1 MKIAYI
7 LSSFIAKAGT
17 ERILSD
23 KMNYLV
29 KRYGYDITFITY
41 EQGNHPMAFS
51 LDKRIRVIDLN
62 TRFFP
67 LYKLNPVRRV
77 IAKSFQKRKLKSK
90 LHDVLSV
97 VNPDFVVLTTYDFDK
112 YGSILTLPY
121 RFVIESHICITDVRQ
136 EFRQHNVILKFF
148 GKYLDSIHF
157 KIMNKADALI
167 SLTSADKT
175 NWEKHVNIPIFV
187 IPNLVTVYPNDIS
200 CYSERSNR
208 IICVGRLTRQ
218 KGFDYLIK
226 AWAMISKKY
235 PTWRIDIFGHGDMET
250 TLNRMIIDYKLSDC
264 TRINEQSDNIYEEYE
279 TSSIFVLSSRYEGFG
294 LVLVEAMSCGVPCI
308 SFDCPN
314 GPAELITHG
323 EDGLLV
329 PLGDIEK
336 LAESIEWMITHEEE
350 RLRMSNNVRQKA
362 KQYTAE
368 VIMPQWVELFEKVAK
383 Q

>member
-112 YGSILTLPY
+112 FGSILTLPY

-314 GPAELITHG
+314 GPADLITHG

-336 LAESIEWMITHEEE
+336 LAESIEWMITHEEGE
-350 RLRMSNNVRQKA
+350 TENEQ
-362 KQYTAE
+362 
-368 VIMPQWVELFEKVAK
+368 
-383 Q
+383 

>member
-7 LSSFIAKAGT
+7 LSSFFAKAGT

-23 KMNYLV
+23 KMNYLAN
-29 KRYGYDITFITY
+29 RYGYDITFITY

-112 YGSILTLPY
+112 FGSILTLPY
-121 RFVIESHICITDVRQ
+121 RFVIESHICISDVRQ
-136 EFRQHNVILKFF
+136 EFRQHNVILKLF

-157 KIMNKADALI
+157 KTMNKADALV

-226 AWAMISKKY
+226 AWALIANKY
-235 PTWRIDIFGHGDMET
+235 PGWKIDIFGSGDLEDF
-250 TLNRMIIDYKLSDC
+250 LIQMIDNYNLKESI
-264 TRINEQSDNIYEEYE
+264 TINKPTSNIFEEYDR
-279 TSSIFVLSSRYEGFG
+279 SSIYVLSSRYEGFG
-294 LVLVEAMSCGVPCI
+294 LVLLEAMSFGIPCI
-308 SFDCPN
+308 SFNCPHGPSDIITN
-314 GPAELITHG
+314 GEEGI
-323 EDGLLV
+323 LV
-329 PLGDIEK
+329 PVGDINK
-336 LAESIEWMITHEEE
+336 LADSIEWMITHKEE
-350 RLRMSNNVRQKA
+350 RERMSQNSRKKVK
-362 KQYTAE
+362 KFLAE
-368 VIMPQWVELFEKVAK
+368 NIMPQWVELFNKIK
-383 Q
+383 

>member
-7 LSSFIAKAGT
+7 LSSFFAKAGT

-23 KMNYLV
+23 KMNYLAN
-29 KRYGYDITFITY
+29 RYGYDITFITY

-112 YGSILTLPY
+112 FGSILTLPY
-121 RFVIESHICITDVRQ
+121 RFVIESHICISDVRQ
-136 EFRQHNVILKFF
+136 EFRQHNVILKLF

-157 KIMNKADALI
+157 KTMNKADALV

-226 AWAMISKKY
+226 AWALIANKY
-235 PTWRIDIFGHGDMET
+235 PGWKIDIFGSGDLEDF
-250 TLNRMIIDYKLSDC
+250 LIQMIDNYNLKESI
-264 TRINEQSDNIYEEYE
+264 TINKPTSNIFEEYDR
-279 TSSIFVLSSRYEGFG
+279 SSIYVLSSRYEGFG
-294 LVLVEAMSCGVPCI
+294 LVLLEAMSFGIPCI
-308 SFDCPN
+308 SFNCPHGPSDMITN
-314 GPAELITHG
+314 GEEGI
-323 EDGLLV
+323 LV
-329 PLGDIEK
+329 PVGDINK
-336 LAESIEWMITHEEE
+336 LADSIEWMITHKEE
-350 RLRMSNNVRQKA
+350 RDRMSQNSREKVK
-362 KQYTAE
+362 YYLAE
-368 VIMPQWVELFEKVAK
+368 NIMPQWVELFNKIK
-383 Q
+383 

>member
-112 YGSILTLPY
+112 FGSILTLPY

-136 EFRQHNVILKFF
+136 EFRQHNVILKLF

-157 KIMNKADALI
+157 KIMNKADALV

-250 TLNRMIIDYKLSDC
+250 TLNQIFIDYNLSNC
-264 TRINEQSDNIYEEYE
+264 TRINEPSENIYEEYE

-350 RLRMSNNVRQKA
+350 RLRMSNNARQKA
-362 KQYTAE
+362 KQYKAE

>member
-112 YGSILTLPY
+112 FGSILTLPY

-136 EFRQHNVILKFF
+136 EFRQHNVILKLF

-157 KIMNKADALI
+157 KIMNKADALV

-250 TLNRMIIDYKLSDC
+250 TLNQIIIDYNLSNC
-264 TRINEQSDNIYEEYE
+264 TRINEPSENIYEEYE

-350 RLRMSNNVRQKA
+350 RLRMSNNARQKA
-362 KQYTAE
+362 KQYKAE

>member
-7 LSSFIAKAGT
+7 LSSFFAKAGT

-23 KMNYLV
+23 KMNYLAN
-29 KRYGYDITFITY
+29 RYGYDITFITY

-112 YGSILTLPY
+112 FGSILTLPY
-121 RFVIESHICITDVRQ
+121 RFVIESHICISDVRQ
-136 EFRQHNVILKFF
+136 EFRQHNVILKLF

-157 KIMNKADALI
+157 KTMNKADALV

-226 AWAMISKKY
+226 AWALIANKY
-235 PTWRIDIFGHGDMET
+235 PGWKIDIFGSGDLEDF
-250 TLNRMIIDYKLSDC
+250 LIQMIENYNLKESI
-264 TRINEQSDNIYEEYE
+264 TINKPTSNIFEEYDR
-279 TSSIFVLSSRYEGFG
+279 SSIYVLSSRYEGFG
-294 LVLVEAMSCGVPCI
+294 LVLLEAMSFGIPCI
-308 SFDCPN
+308 SFNCPHGPSDIITN
-314 GPAELITHG
+314 GEEGI
-323 EDGLLV
+323 LV
-329 PLGDIEK
+329 PVGDINK
-336 LAESIEWMITHEEE
+336 LADSIEWMITHKEE
-350 RLRMSNNVRQKA
+350 RERMSQNSREKVKNFL
-362 KQYTAE
+362 AE
-368 VIMPQWVELFEKVAK
+368 NIMPQWVELFNKVK
-383 Q
+383 

>member
-112 YGSILTLPY
+112 FGSILTLPY

-136 EFRQHNVILKFF
+136 EFRQHNVILKLF

-157 KIMNKADALI
+157 KIMNKADALV

-175 NWEKHVNIPIFV
+175 NWKKHVNIPIFV

-200 CYSERSNR
+200 CYSKRSNR

-250 TLNRMIIDYKLSDC
+250 TLNQIIIDYNLSNC
-264 TRINEQSDNIYEEYE
+264 TRINEPSENIYEEYE

-350 RLRMSNNVRQKA
+350 RLRMSNNARQKA
-362 KQYTAE
+362 KQYKAE

>member
-7 LSSFIAKAGT
+7 LSSFFAKAGT

-23 KMNYLV
+23 KMNYLAN
-29 KRYGYDITFITY
+29 RYGYDITFITY

-112 YGSILTLPY
+112 FGSILTLPY
-121 RFVIESHICITDVRQ
+121 RFVIESHICISDVRQ
-136 EFRQHNVILKFF
+136 EFRQHNVILKLF

-157 KIMNKADALI
+157 KTMNKADALV

-218 KGFDYLIK
+218 KGFD
-226 AWAMISKKY
+226 
-235 PTWRIDIFGHGDMET
+235 
-250 TLNRMIIDYKLSDC
+250 
-264 TRINEQSDNIYEEYE
+264 
-279 TSSIFVLSSRYEGFG
+279 
-294 LVLVEAMSCGVPCI
+294 
-308 SFDCPN
+308 
-314 GPAELITHG
+314 
-323 EDGLLV
+323 
-329 PLGDIEK
+329 
-336 LAESIEWMITHEEE
+336 
-350 RLRMSNNVRQKA
+350 
-362 KQYTAE
+362 
-368 VIMPQWVELFEKVAK
+368 
-383 Q
+383 